1 MMLAK
6 LNILK
11 HVVKLNLAEDKCLLE
26 PYVLN
31 GTCTVLMRGQGSN
44 SLSLSDHYLQ
54 TLHYMVWKK
63 Y

>member
-11 HVVKLNLAEDKCLLE
+11 LVVKINLAEDKCLPE

-44 SLSLSDHYLQ
+44 SLSLSDHCWQ
-54 TLHYMVWKK
+54 TLLYMEWKK
-63 Y
+63 L

>member
-11 HVVKLNLAEDKCLLE
+11 HVVKINLAEDKCLLE

-44 SLSLSDHYLQ
+44 SLSLSDLYWQIL
-54 TLHYMVWKK
+54 L
-63 Y
+63 